1 LFGSACLSKVTDV
14 LALLEIDRQSTLGGI
29 TMNSGSN
36 GNQAALAL
44 VGRVLLGAVFIM
56 SGLGKLGAPG
66 SVQGYIASVGLPAPL
81 LAYIIALIVEVGGGV
96 LLLVGYRTKAVAA
109 ALAVF
114 CVLTAVLFHRALGD
128 QNQLIH
134 FLKDLAMAGGLLE
147 IAAFGP
153 GRIGL
158 DSRSAARA

>member
-1 LFGSACLSKVTDV
+1 
-14 LALLEIDRQSTLGGI
+14 
-29 TMNSGSN
+29 MNSGSN

-44 VGRVLLGAVFIM
+44 IGRILLGAVFIM

-66 SVQGYIASVGLPAPL
+66 PVQGYIAAVGLPAPL
-81 LAYIIALIVEVGGGV
+81 LAYVVALVVEVGGGA

-109 ALAVF
+109 VLAVF
-114 CVLTAVLFHRALGD
+114 CVLTAVVFHRALGD

-134 FLKDLAMAGGLLE
+134 FLKNFAMAGGLLQ
-147 IAAFGP
+147 IAAFGA

-158 DSRSAARA
+158 DSRSVARA

>member
-1 LFGSACLSKVTDV
+1 
-14 LALLEIDRQSTLGGI
+14 
-29 TMNSGSN
+29 MNSGSN

-44 VGRVLLGAVFIM
+44 IGRILLGAVFIM

-66 SVQGYIASVGLPAPL
+66 PVQDYIASVGLPAPM
-81 LAYIIALIVEVGGGV
+81 LAYIVALVVEVGCGV
-96 LLLVGYRTKAVAA
+96 LLLVGYRTKTVAA

-114 CVLTAVLFHRALGD
+114 CVLTAVIFHHALGD
-128 QNQLIH
+128 RNQFVH
-134 FLKDLAMAGGLLE
+134 FMKDLAMAGGLLQ